1 MIPSIQIAIDGPASS
16 GKSTLAKELAQDLDL
31 IYIDTGA
38 MYRAITLATIQS
50 NTDLSSDRQ
59 VEELLESLNLT
70 FRIDQ
75 GQQNIFLN
83 GQKLDQELRSPQV
96 NQAVSKVSANPLVR
110 EFLVETQQDVA
121 QSQSVIMDGR
131 DIGTVVLPE
140 ADFKFFLTASPRVR
154 AQRRYDENK
163 EKGYSNQTL
172 EEIEKEIIKRDHLDS
187 TREIS
192 PLTKAKDAIEIDTS
206 DLSIQELLAKIKLI
220 IQDKN

>member
-1 MIPSIQIAIDGPASS
+1 MIPNIQIAIDGPASS
-16 GKSTLAKELAQDLDL
+16 GKSTLAKQLAQDLDL

-110 EFLVETQQDVA
+110 EFLVKTQQDVA

-154 AQRRYDENK
+154 AQRRYDENM

-206 DLSIQELLAKIKLI
+206 DLSIQELVAKIKLI